1 MIKLLDNTDK
11 DKLFAFELMIRK
23 SEPDIWPD
31 FDQVAYRS
39 ALQVNSLEEENNRIL
54 AYMIGDKIVARC
66 DLVIMTNLMDF
77 KRTAY
82 IDWLYVEINHRNQG
96 IAGDLLNQAKVCLK
110 EMGCQSYYL
119 FTAGNDPA
127 QLFYK
132 NRKDMTLTMKE
143 VGEVKW

>member
-11 DKLFAFELMIRK
+11 GKLIDFELLIRK

-31 FDQVAYRS
+31 FDEVAYRS

-66 DLVIMTNLMDF
+66 DLAIMSNLMDF

-82 IDWLYVEINHRNQG
+82 IDWLYVEINHRGQG

-110 EMGCQSYYL
+110 DMGCQSYYL
-119 FTAGNDPA
+119 FTASNDPA

-132 NRKDMTLTMKE
+132 NRQDMTLTMKE